1 MRRETVMTGKAP
13 VKLTEKA
20 AERLRAMIAEEGGEG
35 LAFRIAVEGG
45 GCSGFSYRFDLSRDD
60 EPGDIESEQHGVR
73 VRVDPMSLLY
83 VIGAEVDYVEDLIGA
98 SFKVRNPNAQNSC
111 GCGSS
116 FSV

>member
-1 MRRETVMTGKAP
+1 MTKDAP
-13 VKLTEKA
+13 VRLTEKA
-20 AERLRAMIAEEGGEG
+20 AERLKDMIAAEKDAD

-45 GCSGFSYRFDLSRDD
+45 GCSGFSYKFDLAKEG

-73 VRVDPMSLLY
+73 VVVDPMSLLY
-83 VIGAEVDYVEDLIGA
+83 VLGAEVDYVEDLIGA
-98 SFKVRNPNAQNSC
+98 SFQVKNPNAQNSC